1 MSEIFV
7 SSAAQ
12 LKTALSVARDGDT
25 ISLKG
30 GAYGDVT
37 ISGVSFASGVTITSA
52 DAGAPASFH
61 SLNIVGS
68 KGLDFSGV
76 NIDFTPTMTT
86 YAFSSALRI
95 NTSSDISFTGGK
107 IVGGPAINGVSPD
120 APVGTS
126 DSTGNVLGL
135 YTGRG
140 VSIEKSSDVT
150 IANSDISA
158 LMKGVVLTEVTG
170 LKVSGNAIHDTRTGM
185 VTGVD
190 VSNAVIENN
199 NIYSSNPHNFSGAG
213 DHADFIHLWTELS
226 RQTSAS
232 ENIVIRGNMIEQGD
246 GQAIL
251 GIYLDDNG
259 NGLGFKNVDISQNV
273 ILNGNYQGM
282 RLENV
287 FDSSVTG
294 NTLLQTSGEAKT
306 APAILLRNGSQNLDI
321 HGNIVA
327 GVDLSGN
334 GAVANQIG
342 QNTIVQT
349 GNPAAAGYYTADYAL
364 QLSKLYSSADGI
376 FSLVYKMASS
386 GTISSPQPTPTPTP
400 EPTPAPSRPAA
411 TALNLVGG
419 GADDLLQG
427 GAGADTLSGGDGAD
441 TLVGGAGDDVMIGG
455 AGDDLFYVKDAG
467 DVVVEAQGGGSDTVG
482 AWIDYT
488 LGANVEDLRLAGSA
502 TVGTG
507 NELDNRI
514 SATDLSSQ
522 LNGMAGSDTLIGR
535 NGDDTLSG
543 GTGDDLL
550 QGQAG
555 SDSLSGGDGDDRLYG
570 GAGNDTLSGGAGAD
584 HFAFSTVDLS
594 AKPELDVIVDFSRV
608 QGDKINLSAIDAN
621 VLTAKNDAFAFI
633 GQNGFHKIAGELN
646 YKVVNGDAI
655 VSGDV
660 NGDGVADFMIQV
672 KGVTSLVAT
681 DFIL

>member
-1 MSEIFV
+1 MAAV
-7 SSAAQ
+7 SVTNATE
-12 LKTALSVARDGDT
+12 LKAALSVARDGDT

-37 ISGVSFASGVTITSA
+37 ISGVSFASGVTIASA

-86 YAFSSALRI
+86 YAFSPALRI

-364 QLSKLYSSADGI
+364 QLSALRNTAFGLLDTVANDLWGGRTVVEFQAPPLPSYPELGGVNWGGI
-376 FSLVYKMASS
+376 
-386 GTISSPQPTPTPTP
+386 
-400 EPTPAPSRPAA
+400 
-411 TALNLVGG
+411 
-419 GADDLLQG
+419 D
-427 GAGADTLSGGDGAD
+427 LSG
-441 TLVGGAGDDVMIGG
+441 
-455 AGDDLFYVKDAG
+455 
-467 DVVVEAQGGGSDTVG
+467 
-482 AWIDYT
+482 
-488 LGANVEDLRLAGSA
+488 
-502 TVGTG
+502 
-507 NELDNRI
+507 
-514 SATDLSSQ
+514 
-522 LNGMAGSDTLIGR
+522 
-535 NGDDTLSG
+535 
-543 GTGDDLL
+543 
-550 QGQAG
+550 
-555 SDSLSGGDGDDRLYG
+555 
-570 GAGNDTLSGGAGAD
+570 
-584 HFAFSTVDLS
+584 
-594 AKPELDVIVDFSRV
+594 VDFGRWGS
-608 QGDKINLSAIDAN
+608 
-621 VLTAKNDAFAFI
+621 FF
-633 GQNGFHKIAGELN
+633 
-646 YKVVNGDAI
+646 
-655 VSGDV
+655 
-660 NGDGVADFMIQV
+660 
-672 KGVTSLVAT
+672 
-681 DFIL
+681 